1 MGDETNEPAETRE
14 LGPQP
19 LADLMR
25 LHGLANHDLVA
36 ASVRPITH
44 KMVARAA
51 GGRRLTLHTKNLVL
65 NAYNRATGESRT
77 LSDLFNYQ

>member
-1 MGDETNEPAETRE
+1 MGDEADATETRE

-25 LHGLANHDLVA
+25 LHGLVNHDLVE

-77 LSDLFNYQ
+77 LADLFNY